1 MIQRIQTVYYLVA
14 LIALIVP
21 MFGMDIFSFSNA
33 DMIQHVS
40 LFGSELRELKPGSK
54 QLLLPDWPVYWGN
67 VLVLVFLFLTIVSYK
82 RLKMQHALGRAT
94 ILLYVIV
101 LVGLM
106 LLGYFYS
113 QWLLIFRSSLS
124 VGIGFYILLI
134 GLVFVWLGNR
144 GVRKDRKLL
153 DSLNRLR

>member
-1 MIQRIQTVYYLVA
+1 MIQRIQTVYYLIA

-21 MFGMDIFSFSNA
+21 MFGMDIFSFSSA
-33 DMIQHVS
+33 DMVQHVS
-40 LFGSELRELKPGSK
+40 MFGSELKELKAGSK
-54 QLLLPDWPVYWGN
+54 QLLLPDWPLFWGN
-67 VLVLVFLFLTIVSYK
+67 VLVLVFLFLTIFSYK
-82 RLKMQHALGRAT
+82 RLKMQLALGRAT
-94 ILLYVIV
+94 IFLYVAV
-101 LVGLM
+101 LVGLL

-113 QWLLIFRSSLS
+113 QWLLIYRSSLS
-124 VGIGFYILLI
+124 LGIGMYIQLI